1 MDQLVAT
8 APEAIGALSV
18 ARMYHALALNRAAYY
33 RWRDRREEPT
43 SEVELRDQL
52 QRLALEFPT
61 YGYRRTTHELRR
73 RGIAVNHER
82 VRRPMRE
89 DKLLCLRHRG
99 FVRTTDSRHALLAYP
114 NLVPELVVNG
124 PDQLGVAG
132 ITYIRLQREFIYLA
146 VILDA
151 WSRRCI
157 GWALDRHLE
166 TELALAALRMALS
179 TRQVRAGLIH
189 HSDRGV
195 QYASQAYTRILKAH
209 KIRISMGR
217 RGNPYDNAQAER
229 FIRTLK
235 YEEVYLF
242 EYQDFSEAYAHVG
255 YFLEEVY
262 NHKRLHSALGYRP
275 PVEFE
280 QLHGQRR

>member
-1 MDQLVAT
+1 MYELVAT
-8 APEAIGALSV
+8 APEAMGALSV
-18 ARMYHALALNRAAYY
+18 ARMCHALALNRAAYY
-33 RWRDRREEPT
+33 RWQDRREEPT

-61 YGYRRTTHELRR
+61 YGYRRMTHELRR
-73 RGIAVNHER
+73 RGIAANHKR
-82 VRRPMRE
+82 VRRLMHE
-89 DKLLCLRHRG
+89 DNLLCLRHKG
-99 FVRTTDSRHALLAYP
+99 FVRTTDSRHELLTYP

-124 PDQLGVAG
+124 PDQLWVAD

-166 TELALAALRMALS
+166 TGLVLAALRMALS
-179 TRQVRAGLIH
+179 TRQVRPGLIH
-189 HSDRGV
+189 HSDRGA
-195 QYASQAYTRILKAH
+195 QYASQAYTSRLKAH
-209 KIRISMGR
+209 EIRISMGR

-280 QLHGQRR
+280 QLHG